1 MSSKFDRPSFLKP
14 KETSNLDEVK
24 NDLYKRLMLKF
35 LFLKL
40 RRKRKTKCNGAY
52 IFFIL
57 PENIKSVDGIIR
69 FERRVLMMVNNDN

>member
-1 MSSKFDRPSFLKP
+1 MS
-14 KETSNLDEVK
+14 
-24 NDLYKRLMLKF
+24 KF

-69 FERRVLMMVNNDN
+69 FERRVSMMVNNDN